1 MTGLTYKDNFTRVF
15 DYTGDIET
23 FVVPKNATM
32 LYVWAIGAGGTGG
45 NGFSRAAGSA
55 GGGGGGGSCGGIT
68 MILIPTRFL
77 PPTLYIQIGKGGSA
91 GFDGY
96 SWVMFRRPATL
107 GTIVSD
113 SIAMAI
119 KGVDGGNGTAT
130 AAGAAGGTTSYI
142 NQYNM
147 YSGLGVFQN
156 QASIAGAIG
165 GAQTGQGG
173 GQINAFTNGIPFT
186 GGAGGAGC
194 TTTDYRGG
202 YVVAPTNSGE
212 HAGFTVLGGQTA
224 GDNGSNGLQ
233 FDEPFICYGG
243 AGGASNNSGVG
254 GKGGNGAIGCGGG
267 GGGAGVTGG
276 SGGVGGNGRVIIT
289 WF

>member
-32 LYVWAIGAGGTGG
+32 LYVWAIGSGGKGG

-77 PPTLYIQIGKGGSA
+77 PPSLYIQVGKGGA
-91 GFDGY
+91 TGFDGY
-96 SWVMFRRPATL
+96 SWVMFRRPDTL

-119 KGVDGGNGTAT
+119 KGFDGGNGTAT
-130 AAGAAGGTTSYI
+130 AAGAAGGTTSYFS
-142 NQYNM
+142 QYNM

-165 GAQTGQGG
+165 GAQTGQVG
-173 GQINAFTNGIPFT
+173 GQINAFTLGIPLT
-186 GGAGGAGC
+186 SGAGGAGC
-194 TTTDYRGG
+194 TTTDFAGG
-202 YVVAPTNSGE
+202 SIIPTSNTQQHTGITLAGGVA
-212 HAGFTVLGGQTA
+212 GG
-224 GDNGSNGLQ
+224 GNGLNGLQ
-233 FDEPFICYGG
+233 FDEPFTCYGG
-243 AGGASNNSGVG
+243 SGGGSNNSGTG
-254 GKGGNGAIGCGGG
+254 GKGGDGAIGCGGG

-276 SGGVGGNGRVIIT
+276 AGGSGGNGRVIIT